1 MDTKVFWQSKT
12 FWINIL
18 AAVGMVVQSQT
29 DYVLDPEAQAGIIV
43 FINIILRFVTKQA
56 VSLS

>member
-1 MDTKVFWQSKT
+1 MDSKPFWQSKT
-12 FWINIL
+12 FWVNIM

-29 DYVLDPEAQAGIIV
+29 TYVLDPEMQAGIIV
-43 FINIILRFVTKQA
+43 AINIILRFITKEG